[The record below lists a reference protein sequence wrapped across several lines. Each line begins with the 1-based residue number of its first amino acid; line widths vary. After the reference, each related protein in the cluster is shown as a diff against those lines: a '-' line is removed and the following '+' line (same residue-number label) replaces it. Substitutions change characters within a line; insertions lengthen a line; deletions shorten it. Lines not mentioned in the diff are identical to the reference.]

1 MKIARAAVLYAILG
15 SVAPAVA
22 TIRIGLYDFG
32 SGSAALDYLIQSRA
46 YDASYTRYDPRAF
59 ATVSDFAA
67 ADVWLVPSLSRYGD
81 YTLYDGLRANPTVQG
96 GLVFGRVAVT
106 ELDADLGRPPNE
118 GASQFLMNALGW
130 AARGSRPGLVVLA
143 DDNTMYDWLPPRWGV
158 TRAVRYGQD
167 CVQYVTIEPAASAHP
182 VNAGLTTALLSNWYC
197 SALGL
202 FPADVPGWTTLHR
215 SYATPVTIAREL
227 CTGPADDCDAD
238 GVIDG
243 SDDCVFAPN
252 AGQADVDGDG
262 VGDACDNCPNVPN
275 ANQADRDANGIGDAC
290 QDVDGDGV
298 IDIADNCPNVPN
310 ADQADTDGDGAG
322 DACDICPGYDDRADR
337 DGDRVPDGCDNC
349 PQSPNPNQADWNA
362 NGVGDACDDSDGDGL
377 FDAGDNCVSVPNHLQ
392 EDRDN
397 DHIGDACDP
406 CTDTDGDGF
415 GDPGF
420 PANTCP
426 DDNCPFK
433 SNPDQRDSD
442 GDGVGDACFICGHLG
457 ARLPVYSVVAQ
468 QTLRTTIGDETLYP
482 YIWGTRLSG
491 NACTER
497 ATLHSAWFQAAA
509 LSPGSLVATASTG
522 TAIRFLGGP
531 EYAWPP
537 GEVDGD
543 VVTGGGAVNGTSAR
557 GWEYGLY
564 GIIDTSGR
572 DPAVADCTAAMADA
586 RRASAFFAGLPP
598 TKVLGKVHVHAGEVF
613 TINAAENE
621 VIQMDSLQVDSGK
634 PTSILCDGRGDY
646 GDLEV
651 VGGPAVINVTGSVR
665 FANCSY
671 VEYFDSPVILNV
683 PGKGPSIRI
692 GRTVAGPPILAPDR
706 TLVLNGTVD
715 DTDTYVPHAWVRKL
729 LMSGLSAVYTS
740 EDLCLYE

>member
-1 MKIARAAVLYAILG
+1 MKVVRAAVLCVILG

-22 TIRIGLYDFG
+22 TIRVGLYDFG

-67 ADVWLVPSLSRYGD
+67 ADVWLVPSLGLYGD

-322 DACDICPGYDDRADR
+322 DACDICPGHDDRADR

-349 PQSPNPNQADWNA
+349 PLRYNPTQADWNA
-362 NGVGDACDDSDGDGL
+362 NGVGDACEDSDGDGI
-377 FDAGDNCVSVPNHLQ
+377 FDAGDNCVSVPNRLQ
-392 EDRDN
+392 EDRDH
-397 DHIGDACDP
+397 DGIGDACDP

-426 DDNCPFK
+426 DDNCPLK
-433 SNPDQRDSD
+433 YNPDQRDSD
-442 GDGVGDACFICGHLG
+442 NDGVGDACFICGHLG

-468 QTLRTTIGDETLYP
+468 QTFRTTIGQYTFYP
-482 YIWGTRLSG
+482 YIWGTRFSG
-491 NACTER
+491 TACTER
-497 ATLHSAWFQAAA
+497 ATLHSPWFQDGQ
-509 LSPGSLVATASTG
+509 LSPGSVIATASAG
-522 TAIRFLGGP
+522 TAIRFLNGP
-531 EYAWPP
+531 EYAFPSP
-537 GEVDGD
+537 EVDGD
-543 VVTGGGAVNGTSAR
+543 VATAGGAVNGISAVDVYV
-557 GWEYGLY
+557 G
-564 GIIDTSGR
+564 GIVDTSGR
-572 DPAVADCTAAMADA
+572 HPAVADCAAAMADA
-586 RRASAFFAGLPP
+586 RRASAFFAALPP
-598 TKVLGKVHVHAGEVF
+598 TQVLGNVHVHAGEVF
-613 TINAAENE
+613 TIHAAEND
-621 VIQMDSLQVDSGK
+621 VIQIDSLQVDSGK
-634 PTSILCDGRGDY
+634 PTSIVCDGRGEF

-651 VGGPAVINVTGSVR
+651 AGGPAVINVTKSVR

-671 VEYFDSPVILNV
+671 VGYFDSPVILNV
-683 PGKGPSIRI
+683 PGKGPSIRV

-715 DTDTYVPHAWVRKL
+715 DLDTYVPHAWVRKL
-729 LMSGLSAVYTS
+729 LMSGLSSVES
-740 EDLCLYE
+740 DEDLCLYE

>member
-1 MKIARAAVLYAILG
+1 MKVVHAAVLYVILG

-22 TIRIGLYDFG
+22 TIRVGLYDFG

-67 ADVWLVPSLSRYGD
+67 ADVWLVPSLGLYGD

-238 GVIDG
+238 GVIDV

-252 AGQADVDGDG
+252 AGQADLDGDG

-322 DACDICPGYDDRADR
+322 DACDICPGHDDRADR

-349 PQSPNPNQADWNA
+349 PLRYNPTQADWNA
-362 NGVGDACDDSDGDGL
+362 NGVGDACEDSDGDGI
-377 FDAGDNCVSVPNHLQ
+377 FDAGDNCVSVPNRLQ
-392 EDRDN
+392 EDRDH
-397 DHIGDACDP
+397 DGIGDACDP

-426 DDNCPFK
+426 DDNCPLK
-433 SNPDQRDSD
+433 YNPDQRDSD
-442 GDGVGDACFICGHLG
+442 NDGVGDACFICGHLG

-468 QTLRTTIGDETLYP
+468 QTLRTVIGHYTFYP
-482 YIWGTRLSG
+482 YIWGTRFSG
-491 NACTER
+491 SACTER
-497 ATLHSAWFQAAA
+497 ATLHSPWFQPGP
-509 LSPGSLVATASTG
+509 LSPGSLIATASTG
-522 TAIRFLGGP
+522 TAIRFLNSP
-531 EYAWPP
+531 EYAFPTP
-537 GEVDGD
+537 EVDGD
-543 VVTGGGAVNGTSAR
+543 VATAGGAVNGMSAVD
-557 GWEYGLY
+557 LY
-564 GIIDTSGR
+564 VEGVVDTSGR
-572 DPAVADCTAAMADA
+572 HPGVADCTAAMADA
-586 RRASAFFAGLPP
+586 RRVSAFFAGLPP
-598 TKVLGKVHVHAGEVF
+598 TQVLGKVHVHGGEVF
-613 TINAAENE
+613 TINAAEND
-621 VIQMDSLQVDSGK
+621 VIQIDSLQVDSGK
-634 PTSILCDGRGDY
+634 PTSIVCDGRGDY

-651 VGGPAVINVTGSVR
+651 VGGAAVINVTNSVR

-671 VEYFDSPVILNV
+671 DGFFDSPVILNV
-683 PGKGPSIRI
+683 PGKGPSIRV
-692 GRTVAGPPILAPDR
+692 GRTVAAPPILAPDR

-715 DTDTYVPHAWVRKL
+715 DLDTYLPHAWVRTL
-729 LMSGLSAVYTS
+729 LMSGLSSVSTY